1 MKKIISLILLAA
13 LLCAGCAQQA
23 ATETTAATEAPATEP
38 AEKPISYI
46 LYAIGPEDDLL
57 EADMMQD
64 ELARLGYGY
73 DEMYIEFHA
82 DGTGYMNLMGMEGE
96 ILYDETAIW
105 TEEDPE
111 ERTEYLLEGNTL
123 TIDNGGYLYIFER

>member
-23 ATETTAATEAPATEP
+23 ATETTAATEALATEP

-64 ELARLGYGY
+64 ELYRRGFGY
-73 DEMYIEFHA
+73 DEMYIEFNA
-82 DGTGYMNLMGMEGE
+82 DGTGYMNLMGMDVGGLRMPLCEM
-96 ILYDETAIW
+96 APAN
-105 TEEDPE
+105 EEKL
-111 ERTEYLLEGNTL
+111 RASMAACGLL
-123 TIDNGGYLYIFER
+123 